1 MNCILHVSSAA
12 ILSQTSH
19 FIMRSSLCG
28 FSRKW
33 KRNIWHAG
41 IKVNKLDFMLTRF
54 NVQCYS
60 TRRARASQL
69 PKEDPGPS
77 MEEESNAFYVVRK
90 GDLVGIYKT
99 LNDCQAQVGSS
110 VCDPAVSVYKG
121 YSLHKDTEEY
131 LVSRGLKNA
140 MYTIHSTDLKE
151 DLFGTLLPCPFQQ
164 PGGPVPSTSKEPK
177 KTSAQKRLQEV
188 AELDTIGAS
197 SISTDSSRKH
207 PKLGDSV
214 EAQKISSSRISCVLE
229 FDGASK
235 GNPGKAGAGAVL
247 RTEDGSMVWR
257 LREGLGIA
265 TNNFAEY
272 KAMILGMKYA
282 IKKGFKRIRVH
293 GDSKLVCMQ
302 MQDLWQVKNQ
312 NMIDLCKEAKE
323 LQKKFLSF
331 KISHIDR
338 EFNSEADAQANLA
351 VHLGTGEVSEDC
363 DNRG

>member
-188 AELDTIGAS
+188 AELDS
-197 SISTDSSRKH
+197 S
-207 PKLGDSV
+207 V
-214 EAQKISSSRISCVLE
+214 ISCVLE

>member
-188 AELDTIGAS
+188 AEL
-197 SISTDSSRKH
+197 
-207 PKLGDSV
+207 
-214 EAQKISSSRISCVLE
+214 ISCVLE